1 MQNLDFFG
9 TKFGLWSH
17 LGPSPKFGTSLEGL
31 HFPPFH
37 FPEAYQGGNAW
48 PNDQN
53 ALKGVEGGGGS
64 ALCQDL
70 STVHRGPF
78 KVIILNDNMIISPKS
93 DNFFQKVCTVTQ
105 TNKDPQALK

>member
-1 MQNLDFFG
+1 MIPMSTALV
-9 TKFGLWSH
+9 H
-17 LGPSPKFGTSLEGL
+17 HL

-70 STVHRGPF
+70 STVHRGPS

>member
-1 MQNLDFFG
+1 MSNALVVHEI
-9 TKFGLWSH
+9 TH
-17 LGPSPKFGTSLEGL
+17 LQ
-31 HFPPFH
+31 FPPFH

-70 STVHRGPF
+70 STVHRGPS
-78 KVIILNDNMIISPKS
+78 KVIILNDNMITYLIFVI
-93 DNFFQKVCTVTQ
+93 FFTLTHFES
-105 TNKDPQALK
+105 